1 MPQDPWMIFQM
12 YFVSLDHPVLMYLI
26 SCTSYSKMLLFSFK
40 SGDLYLIAM
49 QAQGGLLVVPF
60 SRERGTSLPG
70 EQSFPWKKTQK
81 LFTRIK

>member
-1 MPQDPWMIFQM
+1 M
-12 YFVSLDHPVLMYLI
+12 YFVSLDHPVFMYLI
-26 SCTSYSKMLLFSFK
+26 SCTSYSKILFFSFK

-70 EQSFPWKKTQK
+70 DQSFPWKKNPKIIHQNQMKTT
-81 LFTRIK
+81 LIH